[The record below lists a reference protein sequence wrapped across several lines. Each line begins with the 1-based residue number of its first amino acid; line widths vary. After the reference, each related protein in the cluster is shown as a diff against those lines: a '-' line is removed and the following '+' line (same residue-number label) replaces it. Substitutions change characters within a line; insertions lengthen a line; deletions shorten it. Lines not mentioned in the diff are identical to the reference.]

1 MTTQSGPQSPAIEL
15 GRAVKLQ
22 NALTAACAGGL
33 LAVLAVWRYPTAPL
47 RFLAGLLAG
56 IVYANAFEYVLHR
69 FILHA
74 REGFLA
80 ATHGVHHSTW
90 RTAEEPLYV
99 NFARSPWVVVLLFA
113 GNALPVAALEWG
125 LRLGIAA
132 GMFVAFA
139 AYFIVLEEIHWRT
152 HVGTVPRWLD
162 GCRRHHLRHHTGADN
177 AFNVFFPLCDWV
189 FSR

>member
-1 MTTQSGPQSPAIEL
+1 MAIQSALLSSANAQ
-15 GRAVKLQ
+15 GRAIKLQ

-33 LAVLAVWRYPTAPL
+33 LAALAAWHSHTTPL

-80 ATHGVHHSTW
+80 VTHGVHHSTW

-113 GNALPVAALEWG
+113 GNALPVAALERG
-125 LRLGIAA
+125 LHPGIAS

-162 GCRRHHLRHHTGADN
+162 GCRRHHLRHHAGGSD

-189 FSR
+189 FK